1 MFASAPVG
9 MGAARVSDTGCQ
21 SGHLRKAEW
30 EKAEVR
36 SLSPALVLALGQGK
50 EGIMVLGA

>member
-9 MGAARVSDTGCQ
+9 MGAAGVSDTGCQ
-21 SGHLRKAEW
+21 PGHLRKAEW

-50 EGIMVLGA
+50 GGIMVLGA